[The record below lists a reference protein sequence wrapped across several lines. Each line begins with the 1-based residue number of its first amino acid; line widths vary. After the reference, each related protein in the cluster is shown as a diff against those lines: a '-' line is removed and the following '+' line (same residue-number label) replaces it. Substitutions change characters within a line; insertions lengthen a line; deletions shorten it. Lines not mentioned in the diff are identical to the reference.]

1 MASPFPYSAIIA
13 KCRAM
18 SAKLLRYDDYAALCS
33 SSGLSEA
40 AAYLS
45 QHGLYSDELSGVSL
59 SYINRSSLEELFAH
73 GFDRIC
79 GELLTFAGGDLKRV
93 IGVITK
99 KREVARLIDRAF
111 ICASG
116 NTAEGVKAESTE
128 DFLNSI
134 RGTVYS
140 DIAVRCVRD
149 GKLDCNRLE
158 SALYSHYFESLS
170 EAASG
175 AGDEDVADM
184 IDTLIDYRSIDVI
197 LRARKNFGMS
207 AEAIYPF
214 LPPNTADCKKGGKR
228 FTRAELM
235 SFCSLG
241 EEELRKK
248 LEKRF
253 GSDFSEKNY
262 LDANYRNMFL
272 YKYYRKAFA
281 SMKPSF
287 GVPFAFI
294 GLCETELTNLV
305 HIIEGLRYKLPPEKI
320 LECVSAMQEVR
331 T

>member
-18 SAKLLRYDDYAALCS
+18 SAKLLGYDDYAALCS

-93 IGVITK
+93 IGVVTK

-134 RGTVYS
+134 R
-140 DIAVRCVRD
+140 VRCIPISPHGASVT
-149 GKLDCNRLE
+149 E
-158 SALYSHYFESLS
+158 SSTATALSPHSIRTTSRAFPKRRRER
-170 EAASG
+170 ATR
-175 AGDEDVADM
+175 
-184 IDTLIDYRSIDVI
+184 TLRI
-197 LRARKNFGMS
+197 
-207 AEAIYPF
+207 
-214 LPPNTADCKKGGKR
+214 
-228 FTRAELM
+228 
-235 SFCSLG
+235 
-241 EEELRKK
+241 
-248 LEKRF
+248 
-253 GSDFSEKNY
+253 
-262 LDANYRNMFL
+262 
-272 YKYYRKAFA
+272 
-281 SMKPSF
+281 
-287 GVPFAFI
+287 
-294 GLCETELTNLV
+294 
-305 HIIEGLRYKLPPEKI
+305 
-320 LECVSAMQEVR
+320 
-331 T
+331 